1 MVLPIFT
8 GNVTSTPT
16 PSEGPVTSGYTTE
29 PSIGNQSLKLKKY
42 FFPKKLKILTTGFLK
57 LFPK

>member
-29 PSIGNQSLKLKKY
+29 PSIGNQSLKLKK
-42 FFPKKLKILTTGFLK
+42 ILFSQKNGKF
-57 LFPK
+57 

>member
-16 PSEGPVTSGYTTE
+16 PSEGPVTSGYTTK
-29 PSIGNQSLKLKKY
+29 PSIGNQSLKLKK
-42 FFPKKLKILTTGFLK
+42 ILFSQKNGKF
-57 LFPK
+57 

>member
-8 GNVTSTPT
+8 GNVTSSPT
-16 PSEGPVTSGYTTE
+16 PLEGPVASGNATE

-42 FFPKKLKILTTGFLK
+42 FFLKNLKILTIGVLK